1 MPNFRIAN
9 SGFPDAKLLQ
19 GLPFSYL
26 GFVKVAEIPAFGL
39 DHLVWAEKPIPKP
52 GPGEI
57 LVRMHAFSLNYRD
70 LRVIQGVYNPKM
82 KLPMVPLSDGAG
94 EVTEIGAGVTRF
106 KTGDRVAGIFM
117 QGWLEGEIDDTKWR
131 TALGGAI
138 DGVAA
143 EYKVF
148 PEHGLVAIPDYLSYE
163 EAAALPC
170 AGVTAWNALHETGS
184 VKPGEQVLAL
194 GTGGVSLFA
203 LQFASVAA
211 ARVVI
216 TSSSDHKIAKAR
228 DLGAEQ
234 AVNYKDTPEWDKRV
248 RELTAGRGVDHV
260 VEVGGAGTLARSM
273 RAVRT
278 GGTISLIGLLAEGS
292 EVNPTPILMR
302 YIRLQGIYV
311 GSRVMFENMLRAMS
325 VRQIHPVIDRVFP
338 FDELRESL
346 RYMEEA
352 RHFGKICLRVR

>member
-1 MPNFRIAN
+1 VR
-9 SGFPDAKLLQ
+9 
-19 GLPFSYL
+19 
-26 GFVKVAEIPAFGL
+26 VAEISAFGL
-39 DHLVWAEKPIPKP
+39 DQLAWAERPVPTP

-57 LVRMHAFSLNYRD
+57 LVKMQAFSLNYRD
-70 LRVIQGVYNPKM
+70 LRVVQGVYNPKM

-94 EVTEIGAGVTRF
+94 EVAELGAGVTRF
-106 KTGDRVAGIFM
+106 KTGDRVAAIFM
-117 QGWLEGEIDDTKWR
+117 QGWIEGGIDDTKWR

-143 EYKVF
+143 EYRIF

-203 LQFASVAA
+203 LQFATLAGAQVL
-211 ARVVI
+211 I
-216 TSSSDHKIAKAR
+216 TSSSDHKIAKATE
-228 DLGAEQ
+228 LGARR
-234 AVNYKDTPEWDKRV
+234 AVNYKSTPEWDKRIK
-248 RELTAGRGVDHV
+248 EFTAGRGVDHV

-302 YIRLQGIYV
+302 YIRVQGIYV
-311 GSRVMFENMLRAMS
+311 GSRIMFENMLRAMS
-325 VRQIHPVIDRVFP
+325 ITQMRPVIDRVFP